1 MKSIDFPGCCSPII
15 YLLRYQGDPGSGY
28 LRMTFDDLDIPPDST
43 LKVSFVTLGRFT
55 VNVIEIG
62 EYYISL
68 LDHLGNNIN

>member
-1 MKSIDFPGCCSPII
+1 
-15 YLLRYQGDPGSGY
+15 
-28 LRMTFDDLDIPPDST
+28 MTFDDLDIPPDST